1 MNGHKNLDGRDSL
14 RGLDDWITREGP
26 VELDSP
32 SAVEECPCT
41 DAEIARSQDRIA
53 AVLGPEEVKILNLEA
68 ELVQLK
74 LERFRL
80 RKLLAAGL
88 GIAEGT
94 GVLDGRPFARRFIE
108 NAKKELGL

>member
-1 MNGHKNLDGRDSL
+1 MKSL
-14 RGLDDWITREGP
+14 P
-26 VELDSP
+26 Y
-32 SAVEECPCT
+32 T

-80 RKLLAAGL
+80 RELLAAGL
-88 GIAEGT
+88 GIAEGA
-94 GVLDGRPFARRFIE
+94 GLVLDGRPFARRFIE

>member
-1 MNGHKNLDGRDSL
+1 MKSL
-14 RGLDDWITREGP
+14 P
-26 VELDSP
+26 Y
-32 SAVEECPCT
+32 T

-80 RKLLAAGL
+80 RELVGFGL
-88 GIAEGT
+88 GLAESMVMIGHGTAGPYTKAFIA
-94 GVLDGRPFARRFIE
+94 